1 MNYHS
6 HQQAIMDFS
15 DELKPAEPQGP
26 DILRQERNGS
36 NINTRQLAEHLLH
49 RDGFLERQ
57 AKILKIIEKRPLFN
71 KRNLLNLARPDRYHV
86 ALARSKELRR
96 LALEYDWNPLD
107 HNMADYLVG
116 EVNPYSLH
124 TVMFMVSIRE
134 QANPEQLKYWQPR
147 MDSWEI
153 IGCYSQTE
161 LGHGSNV
168 KGVETQAIWNSDTK
182 DFTIHSP
189 TLTAAKWWNGSL
201 GRTANHAII
210 IAQLMLPENGK
221 LVSYG
226 PHQFVAQIRDMK
238 TNKPLEG
245 LVIGDINAKV
255 GYAGMDNGYM
265 LFKNFRIPHSALL
278 SRHTGLTLDGKYIKP
293 QNQAIVYGSM
303 TFVRANIIMGCRM
316 GLARACTIA
325 VRYLSIRRQFA
336 DRDSSSPEEVAVLNY
351 PSVQMRILPLLA
363 SCFALHY
370 TGESMFN
377 LYWSTRSNVD
387 QGDFSRL
394 AELHAASSGLKSA
407 CTLLVADGNEVCRR
421 ALGGHGFAGASGM
434 IPITTDHL
442 DKPTVEGDSFMISQQ
457 SASYLIKR
465 VTECVKNKTAVGK
478 EEPVDGHIR
487 SFLRQSKPRHFDIYG
502 KEADI
507 LDAFRYRFAYLSY
520 KAYQSRVEQKQSW
533 TSLMVSLH
541 RLSQAWS
548 ECILV
553 ENFYDALFKA
563 RPNPTIDQP
572 THEILKDLFRLF
584 ALFTIDKQ
592 GTEFIVSGALQP
604 QQLADLTPNLQRLMQ
619 AIRPHAVS
627 LVDAFSIPDYLLDSA
642 LGREDGDVYRA
653 MWERSHL
660 ENPLNMEIFNPD
672 FRSEEVVMGE
682 GEENARRRLESMTNG
697 TYGHEQR
704 QTLRAKM

>member
-1 MNYHS
+1 
-6 HQQAIMDFS
+6 MDFS
-15 DELKPAEPQGP
+15 DELRPADPQGP
-26 DILRQERNGS
+26 DILRQERAAS
-36 NINTRQLAEHLLH
+36 NVNTQQLAQHLLH
-49 RDGFLERQ
+49 RDNYLERQ
-57 AKILKIIEKRPLFN
+57 QRILNIIEKRPLFN
-71 KRNLLNLARPDRYHV
+71 KKNLLNLARPHRYHI

-96 LALEYDWNPLD
+96 LSLQHGWTLQDFK
-107 HNMADYLVG
+107 MAEHLVG

-124 TVMFMVSIRE
+124 TVMFMTSIRE
-134 QANPEQLKYWQPR
+134 QANEEQLKLWSPR
-147 MDSWEI
+147 VESWEI

-168 KGVETQAIWNSDTK
+168 RGVETLATWNPDTK
-182 DFTIHSP
+182 DFTIRSP

-238 TNKPLEG
+238 TNRPLEG

-265 LFKNFRIPHSALL
+265 LFKNFKVPHSALL
-278 SRHTGLTLDGKYIKP
+278 SRHTGVTLDGKYIRPK
-293 QNQAIVYGSM
+293 NQAIVYGSM
-303 TFVRANIIMGCRM
+303 TFVRAGIIMDSRM

-325 VRYLSIRRQFA
+325 VRYLSIRKQFA
-336 DRDSSSPEEVAVLNY
+336 DRDSSGAEEVAVLNY

-363 SCFALHY
+363 TCYALHY

-377 LYWSTRSNVD
+377 LYWATRSSVD
-387 QGDFSRL
+387 LGDFSRL
-394 AELHAASSGLKSA
+394 AELHAASSGLKA
-407 CTLLVADGNEVCRR
+407 CCTLLVADGNEVCRR

-457 SASYLIKR
+457 TASYLIKR
-465 VTECVKNKTAVGK
+465 VAECVKDPGAGSA
-478 EEPVDGHIR
+478 EPVDRNIR
-487 SFLRQSKPRHFDIYG
+487 SFLQESGPRRYDIYS
-502 KEADI
+502 KESDI

-520 KAYQSRVEQKQSW
+520 KAYQSRIEQKQSW

-548 ECILV
+548 ECILI
-553 ENFYDALFKA
+553 ENFYDAVFQGQ
-563 RPNPTIDQP
+563 PNPTIDEP
-572 THEILKDLFRLF
+572 THEVLKHLFRLF
-584 ALFTIDKQ
+584 ALSTIDKQ

-604 QQLADLTPNLQRLMQ
+604 EQLRDLTANIQSIMQ
-619 AIRPHAVS
+619 AVRPHAVS

-642 LGREDGDVYRA
+642 LGKHDGDVYRA
-653 MWERSHL
+653 MWQRSHL

-672 FRSEEVVMGE
+672 FRSEEIIMGE
-682 GEENARRRLESMTNG
+682 GEESARKRLEAMANG
-697 TYGHEQR
+697 VYGHEQR
-704 QTLRAKM
+704 VVPRAKI